1 MRTEWFPLVNE
12 EGETIGKATHKEM
25 SWQEGSCYI
34 P

>member
-12 EGETIGKATHKEM
+12 EGETIGRLLARNVIA
-25 SWQEGSCYI
+25 EGSCYI